1 MSSLEEQLHNARH
14 EVVTDGYEM
23 SIGELVSLYKNGEIF
38 IHPAFQRLFR
48 WDEGR
53 KTSFLES
60 LLLGIPIPPVVCFPA
75 RGWRLGTHRW
85 APAYIDNSGIY
96 GGTTRL

>member
-23 SIGELVSLYKNGEIF
+23 SIGEIVSLYKDRELVID
-38 IHPAFQRLFR
+38 PAFQRLFR

-60 LLLGIPIPPVVCFPA
+60 LLLGIPIPPLFVFPA
-75 RGWRLGTHRW
+75 PGWHLGAHRW
-85 APAYIDNSGIY
+85 APAYIDQF
-96 GGTTRL
+96 